1 MLQLDKLVPLT
12 RKRKRIGRGGS
23 RGGTAGKGHKG
34 QNARSGGGTRPG
46 FEGGQMPL
54 HRRLPKR
61 GFNNT
66 RFGEDVV
73 IVGLQRI
80 NDAFEDGDEVT
91 PEQLAAKGLIKS
103 AKSRPARIVKVLAG
117 PITKKVTLSVHQCS
131 ASAAKAVEEAGG
143 KVVLLKEI

>member
-61 GFNNT
+61 GFNNA

-80 NDAFEDGDEVT
+80 NDAFEDGDDVT
-91 PEQLAAKGLIKS
+91 PEQLAAKGLIKA

-117 PITKKVTLSVHQCS
+117 PISKKVTLSVHQCS
-131 ASAAKAVEEAGG
+131 VSAVKAVEEAGG